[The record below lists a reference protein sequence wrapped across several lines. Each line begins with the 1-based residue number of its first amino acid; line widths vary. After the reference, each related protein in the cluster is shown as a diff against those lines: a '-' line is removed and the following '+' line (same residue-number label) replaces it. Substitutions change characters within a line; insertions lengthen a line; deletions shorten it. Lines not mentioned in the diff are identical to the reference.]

1 MALETVNK
9 MSMKNAIEL
18 VKFELMAQEAKA
30 VKQVPTLAGRPGIGK
45 TESLK
50 ALAEEL
56 GYALI
61 AVQLSAIAPE
71 EFSGIPEF
79 LDAPVEFSKK
89 FSVAGVG
96 GAKFTR
102 WTVPELVANANYK
115 AEKIA
120 TQGGKGVIVLF
131 DDIHAA
137 DPALERYM
145 FNLFLDKT
153 VGQYKLAD
161 NVLVCAAMND
171 SDEAGF
177 RGFNAAVLDR
187 LAVYPVDFDFDYW
200 YQIMGGNLDHVV
212 AAYLRAHKERAQGDE
227 SVDKVSPSPR
237 SWTELSNFIKFM
249 RSKNVKITNE
259 KLKNATRARV
269 GDEVA
274 AELVKFNIIYE
285 RFDLESKIKLP
296 ADQIEVPSDM
306 VEQIMFANIIRYV
319 DSDKKAEKVIELIK
333 KNINNNLFIAE
344 IVNEAAVVHKGKKNK
359 HIAKLINFFVEVDDE
374 NINKI
379 IFDALGL

>member
-1 MALETVNK
+1 MALETANK

-18 VKFELMAQEAKA
+18 VKFELMAQEAEA

-61 AVQLSAIAPE
+61 TVQLSAIAPE

-79 LDAPVEFSKK
+79 LDAPAEFSKK

-259 KLKNATRARV
+259 MLKNAARARV

-306 VEQIMFANIIRYV
+306 VEQIMFANIIRYI
-319 DSDKKAEKVIELIK
+319 DSDEKAKKVIELIK
-333 KNINNNLFIAE
+333 RNIDNNLFIAE
-344 IVNEAAVVHKGKKNK
+344 IVNEAAVMHKGKKNK
-359 HIAKLINFFVEVDDE
+359 HIAKLIDFFVEVNDE